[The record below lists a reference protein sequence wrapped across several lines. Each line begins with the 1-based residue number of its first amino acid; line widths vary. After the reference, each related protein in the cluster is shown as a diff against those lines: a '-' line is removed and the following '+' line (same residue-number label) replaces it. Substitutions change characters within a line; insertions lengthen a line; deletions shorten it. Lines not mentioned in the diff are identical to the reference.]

1 MDAGVAAILGALIGG
16 LVGAGTAWMQS
27 AREKAGRAEQ
37 AQAQTIER
45 RLATYIDLSEA
56 ARIIRYAALRQ
67 FQGRRLTAD
76 TEMDHAPTSLSR
88 AYYLIELIAPDETA
102 RLAKALRDSV
112 EELWRRSADLA
123 GAPKPEWEPEVLRTR
138 AAARAFREHVKHELP
153 FTADEAS

>member
-1 MDAGVAAILGALIGG
+1 LDAKR
-16 LVGAGTAWMQS
+16 
-27 AREKAGRAEQ
+27 ARAKAGRAEQ

-88 AYYLIELIAPDETA
+88 AYYLIELKTA